1 MSMQLPPLPATLTHD
16 LAQACV
22 ERAAVALQGVGAGGV
37 AEIDA
42 AALEQ
47 FDSSALAV
55 LLALRRL
62 ARAQGAELRVQGLPP
77 RLRELSV
84 LYGVSELLPG

>member
-1 MSMQLPPLPATLTHD
+1 MNVQLPPLPATLTHAA
-16 LAQACV
+16 AQACV
-22 ERAAVALQGVGAGGV
+22 DGAASKLQALGAGSL

-42 AALEQ
+42 GSLQQ

-55 LLALRRL
+55 LLAIRRL
-62 ARAQGAELRVQGLPP
+62 AMARGAELRVQGLPP